1 MFKAVSSI
9 ARLRSVS
16 ISKPVHAFL
25 QVPRAGTVLATFSRS
40 CYLDFEGRIVAV
52 VLPDLLNGPLNLVV
66 AAHVGFAFDEL
77 PQGASVWTSPGAVYI
92 GGVAEIA
99 IHDAPTWN
107 PELTMWHRLALS
119 RIRANLRI
127 VGSVLRAE
135 APEGSFAVY
144 LNDPAALAARPARA
158 MKLLEEGLEGPSAD
172 RVAAAA
178 QQLAGLGAGLTPSGD
193 DVLVGIL
200 ISLSVLP
207 DDGQHEIRDAIVS
220 AASGR
225 TTRISE
231 AYLAAAARGEAGEA
245 WHTLLRSLKESN
257 DAEIQSATRRVMAF
271 GETSGADMLTGF
283 VLTGR
288 ALF

>member
-1 MFKAVSSI
+1 MFNAISSI

-25 QVPRAGTVLATFSRS
+25 QVPRAGTVLSTFTRS

-77 PQGASVWTSPGAVYI
+77 PQGASVWSSPGTVHI

-99 IHDAPTWN
+99 IHDTPTWN
-107 PELTMWHRLALS
+107 PELTRWDRPAFS

-135 APEGSFAVY
+135 APKGSFAVY
-144 LNDPAALAARPARA
+144 LNDPTALAARPARA
-158 MKLLEEGLEGPSAD
+158 MKLLKEGLEGPSAD

-193 DVLVGIL
+193 DVLVGTL

-231 AYLAAAARGEAGEA
+231 AYLAAASRGEAGEA
-245 WHTLLRSLKESN
+245 WHTLLHSLKESN
-257 DAEIQSATRRVMAF
+257 DAEIQSATRRVIAF

-283 VLTGR
+283 VLTAR

>member
-1 MFKAVSSI
+1 MSNSISSI

-25 QVPRAGTVLATFSRS
+25 QVPRAGTVLSTFTRS

-77 PQGASVWTSPGAVYI
+77 PQGASVWSSPGTVHI

-99 IHDAPTWN
+99 IHDTPTWN
-107 PELTMWHRLALS
+107 PELTRWDRPAFS

-144 LNDPAALAARPARA
+144 LNDPTALAARPARA
-158 MKLLEEGLEGPSAD
+158 MKLLKEGLEGPSAD

-193 DVLVGIL
+193 DVLVGTL

-231 AYLAAAARGEAGEA
+231 AYLAAASRGEAGEA
-245 WHTLLRSLKESN
+245 WHTLLHSLKKSN

-283 VLTGR
+283 VLTAR